1 MQGFLTQEQAMENQI
16 LVLVVEP
23 GKPPYEKRVDNNF
36 RTFQE
41 LVNGG
46 IEYVA
51 LPEPDCH
58 IYCNDEGKLEGLPG
72 NRKQDNGDILC
83 GTFII
88 CADDGMGNEVSLN
101 AGQLQRYMDRFA
113 EPEHFTNEEA
123 HKIDYTVT
131 SFAHKSPSERYVE
144 HINANILPFIDYNE
158 LAKSYQTEEKS
169 YAKGILNLLHSAM
182 VEQYGTD
189 TFYPSYSDTED
200 DYAIVP
206 GVIRGMKSG
215 EIAIA
220 LLGID
225 LESSGEHC
233 QTDILS
239 RFGVVSQGSS
249 QLPPLFAAKIT
260 EAYLPYD
267 YGYTAEIPDD
277 IHIDK
282 DTLPDGMVEILNDF
296 HNHTAQ
302 LLNFGID
309 EDAENDM
316 ER

>member
-1 MQGFLTQEQAMENQI
+1 MQGILTQEQAMENQI

-36 RTFQE
+36 RAFQE

-88 CADDGMGNEVSLN
+88 CADDSMGNEVSLN

-123 HKIDYTVT
+123 HRIDYTVT
-131 SFAHKSPSERYVE
+131 SFVHKSPSERYVE

-169 YAKGILNLLHSAM
+169 YAKGILNLLHTAM
-182 VEQYGTD
+182 VEQYGTN
-189 TFYPSYSDTED
+189 TLSPSYNSMED
-200 DYAIVP
+200 DYVVVP
-206 GVIRGMKSG
+206 GVIQGTESG
-215 EIAIA
+215 KIAVA
-220 LLGID
+220 LLGLD

-233 QTDILS
+233 ETDILC
-239 RFGVVSQGSS
+239 RYGVVSQGENK
-249 QLPPLFAAKIT
+249 LPPSINAEIVVDFM
-260 EAYLPYD
+260 PYH
-267 YGYTAEIPDD
+267 YGYTAKIPDD
-277 IHIDK
+277 IHIQNSR
-282 DTLPDGMVEILNDF
+282 LPDGIKEMLGSF
-296 HNHTAQ
+296 QSHTAQ
-302 LLNFGID
+302 LLNYGID
-309 EDAENDM
+309 EDNENDM